1 MGSIAQDETF
11 DIIVVGAGF
20 SGLYLLH
27 RFIQE
32 GFSVRLLEAAPRP
45 GGTWYWNCY
54 PGARVDTEV
63 PQYQYTIDETWAD
76 WNWKQR
82 FPGRDELVDYF
93 EHVTDVWDLKS
104 HIEYNTRVNGAH
116 WDEQSLQWAVQVN
129 DDPSPR
135 YRSQFLCLCTGFAA
149 KSYTPPFKG
158 LENFRGDLD
167 HTSKWPQGGVALDR
181 KRVGVIGTGASG
193 VQAIQNIAKVA
204 SHLTVF
210 QRTPNTCIPMTNPNF
225 DDAKNQYIRDNI
237 PQWREKQFSSYAGF
251 NYDFKPEKGIE
262 ASEEERLRTF
272 EDLWS
277 TGGLHFWLGN
287 YSDMLQDKKVND
299 AAYAFWR
306 EKTLPRIKDPRNAEI
321 LAPEKPPHPFGAKRI
336 SLEQSYF
343 EVFNQ
348 SNVDLVDVR
357 AHPITELVPEGVK
370 TADGAVHKLDVLI
383 MATGFDSI
391 SGSMLQLD
399 LRGTGRQHITE
410 KWATGVYTNLGMSIH
425 GFPNMF
431 FVYGPQAP
439 TAFAT
444 GPISAEVQG
453 AWIVRCTK
461 YLAQNSIRTIEATEE
476 AEKKWREH
484 VNTEGFKGLFAEG
497 HSWWYGEN
505 IPGKPREA
513 LNYMAGMPAYKRCC
527 SESETQGYSGF
538 VLS

>member
-45 GGTWYWNCY
+45 RGTWYWNCY

-135 YRSQFLCLCTGFAA
+135 YRS
-149 KSYTPPFKG
+149 
-158 LENFRGDLD
+158 
-167 HTSKWPQGGVALDR
+167 
-181 KRVGVIGTGASG
+181 ASG

-306 EKTLPRIKDPRNAEI
+306 EKTVPRIKDPRNAEI

-348 SNVDLVDVR
+348 PNVDLVDVR

-461 YLAQNSIRTIEATEE
+461 YLARNSIRTIEATEE

-484 VNTEGFKGLFAEG
+484 VNIEGFKGLFAEG

-527 SESETQGYSGF
+527 SESEAQGYSGF